1 MLSTID
7 RTKLSA
13 SGCDFIDEPYLE
25 GLLEQKPP
33 PGGLREVIAKSLAK
47 EPLALEETA
56 VLLAADDPAGC
67 AQIFDAARQL
77 KRDVYGNR
85 IVLFAPLYVGSH
97 CTNDCTYCAFR
108 RSNTR
113 VVRRTL
119 SPLDLRVEVEAL
131 LARGH
136 KRLILV
142 FGEHP
147 RYDAAFMADCVR
159 QVYAVREAKPCVPPL
174 GTSSAEAGDS
184 TASAK
189 QWHTAGGE
197 SSREGVPLLGT
208 SSAEA
213 ADGTASAK
221 QWHTAAAPSGIR
233 RVNINAAPLDHAGY
247 ATVKAAGIGTY
258 QIFQETYHHATYARV
273 HPARTRKNDYL
284 WRLDGVARA
293 MEAGCDD
300 VGIGALFGLG
310 DWRFEVLGLVAH
322 ALHLQ
327 KHYHVGPHTISFP
340 RLRPASG
347 VRLQETHLV
356 GDHDFK
362 RLVAIL
368 RLSVPYTGL
377 ICTARESP
385 ALRRE
390 VMGFGVSQIDAGS
403 RIELG
408 GYSEL
413 GQSQVM
419 EREQFQL
426 GDIRPLDDV
435 MRELL
440 VDGYLPS
447 FCTACYRLGR
457 TGEHFMEFAI
467 PGFIQRFCTPNA
479 LSTLTE
485 YLMDY
490 GTAETC
496 AVGMRIIEQELAKLP
511 EGPRKQDLVERL
523 RRIRETGARD
533 LHF

>member
-33 PGGLREVIAKSLAK
+33 PGRLREVIAKSLAK
-47 EPLALEETA
+47 EPLALQETA

-97 CTNDCTYCAFR
+97 CTNDCMYCAFR

-119 SPLDLRVEVEAL
+119 SPQDLRVEVEAL

-159 QVYAVREAKPCVPPL
+159 QVYAVREAKPCVPRPCCAWCP

-189 QWHTAGGE
+189 QWHTAGGQ
-197 SSREGVPLLGT
+197 G
-208 SSAEA
+208 
-213 ADGTASAK
+213 AD
-221 QWHTAAAPSGIR
+221 AAAPSGIR
-233 RVNINAAPLDHAGY
+233 RVNVNAAPLDHAGY

-347 VRLQETHLV
+347 VQLEETHLV

-385 ALRRE
+385 AVRRE

-408 GYSEL
+408 GYTEV
-413 GQSQVM
+413 GDSQVM